1 MAGMEWGRRQRERE
15 PHSLA
20 RILAHSNILSFTTR
34 DKEKFKNILAAAGHT
49 PHTRC

>member
-34 DKEKFKNILAAAGHT
+34 DKKNSKIY
-49 PHTRC
+49 